1 MGAVFGICY
10 CPTYIVLVSKYQW
23 CTDNR
28 IGNDHYQPILPYQL
42 VFSEINDYYNKSI
55 NIIYHIHMIIISI
68 KALTV
73 SIQLIFIEIRSN
85 TRLVSILALNSTYK
99 LQNLSTLN
107 NIRALLYSIIHIH
120 WIRRSNS

>member
-1 MGAVFGICY
+1 
-10 CPTYIVLVSKYQW
+10 
-23 CTDNR
+23 
-28 IGNDHYQPILPYQL
+28 
-42 VFSEINDYYNKSI
+42 
-55 NIIYHIHMIIISI
+55 MIIISI

-85 TRLVSILALNSTYK
+85 TGLVSILALNSTYK

-120 WIRRSNS
+120 CIRRSNS